1 MTTVDPLD
9 VVKVL
14 GAIVT
19 TLGTVGGFVYWFA
32 RSSAGLATK
41 SYVEEQVSEELEP
54 IEGRATTA
62 LEHARRNEN
71 ELQELK
77 NLIEGGNSRFDR
89 GIIDFL
95 DENIDR
101 TNEIKDE
108 LDEIRR
114 SITRLKH
121 VEQTDDRMDDD

>member
-1 MTTVDPLD
+1 MNIVEPFD
-9 VVKVL
+9 VVR
-14 GAIVT
+14 AIAALVT
-19 TLGTVGGFVYWFA
+19 ALGTIGGFVYWLA

-41 SYVEEQVSEELEP
+41 SYVEEHVNEELEP
-54 IEGRATTA
+54 IEDRAATA
-62 LEHARRNEN
+62 LEHARRNES

-77 NLIEGGNSRFDR
+77 SLIEGGNSQFDQ

-114 SITRLKH
+114 SITTLKH
-121 VEQTDDRMDDD
+121 VEQADDRTDDD

>member
-14 GAIVT
+14 GALVT

>member
-1 MTTVDPLD
+1 MTTVEPLD
-9 VVKVL
+9 VVRVL
-14 GAIVT
+14 GALVT

-41 SYVEEQVSEELEP
+41 SYVEEKVSEELEP

-71 ELQELK
+71 ELRELK

-101 TNEIKDE
+101 TNESKDE

-121 VEQTDDRMDDD
+121 VEQVDDRVDDD

>member
-71 ELQELK
+71 ELRELK